1 MRNKRILIT
10 GKDALKASVS
20 ERVGVSLREINK
32 DKLGAYAVLV
42 PSDSAECIF
51 FAKAA
56 AKYAE
61 RLGVKFMI
69 HMDRTVADTSSVF
82 GGVSLPQLPGAQSM
96 SELAKNCPFNDI
108 KRSDTTVGVIACG
121 HGYNLAR
128 EVYGDRASYLKIGMV
143 NPISDELLSLF
154 CASCEIIVVLDKT
167 GLIEDKL
174 DNLGIKYTGSREF
187 GSVYDAESLRLTLL
201 LEEPDFTEIAD
212 DIPIRTPNGN
222 GGQYGN
228 G

>member
-1 MRNKRILIT
+1 M
-10 GKDALKASVS
+10 
-20 ERVGVSLREINK
+20 
-32 DKLGAYAVLV
+32 
-42 PSDSAECIF
+42 
-51 FAKAA
+51 
-56 AKYAE
+56 
-61 RLGVKFMI
+61 
-69 HMDRTVADTSSVF
+69 
-82 GGVSLPQLPGAQSM
+82 
-96 SELAKNCPFNDI
+96 
-108 KRSDTTVGVIACG
+108 
-121 HGYNLAR
+121 
-128 EVYGDRASYLKIGMV
+128 
-143 NPISDELLSLF
+143 
-154 CASCEIIVVLDKT
+154 LDKT